1 MDCTMRKLRLSPFLT
16 SILAGIFLLTV
27 DPSVGLDRQPN
38 ADYHARRQALA
49 KTVGGMVVLFAPRES
64 EGPSDLYGF
73 RQEDNFYYLSG
84 VGEPGVALLIAP
96 AVEGTSDKPGQ
107 PYTEILF
114 LPPRNLTQEKWTG
127 PKLGPENP
135 EASKLTGFEHV
146 QDMAKLPEEVMKLSS
161 GARPVVY
168 TDVASHDQ
176 SSASD
181 EL

>member
-1 MDCTMRKLRLSPFLT
+1 MDCTMRKLRLSVFPV
-16 SILAGIFLLTV
+16 SILASIFLLTV
-27 DPSVGLDRQPN
+27 DPSVALDRQPN

-49 KTVGGMVVLFAPRES
+49 RKVGGMVVLFSPLES
-64 EGPSDLYGF
+64 EGPNDLYGF

-84 VGEPGVALLIAP
+84 LSEPGGALLIAP
-96 AVEGTSDKPGQ
+96 AVEGPSDKPAQ

-135 EASKLTGFEHV
+135 EASQLTGFDHV
-146 QDMAKLPEEVMKLSS
+146 QDMAKLPEDVMKLST

-168 TDVASHDQ
+168 TDVALH
-176 SSASD
+176 A
-181 EL
+181 